1 MFRSFFLSRRWLR
14 WSLAGSLLIL
24 AATWYRVQLNVQIN
38 DWFGTFYDSV
48 QKMLEKP
55 GSVSLDEFNRQV
67 FTFARIAAVYILVV
81 VISGFVNK
89 HYVFRWRSVMTE
101 YYMRHW
107 PLLRGIEGAAQ
118 RIQEDTMRFATI
130 MESLGESGLRAVL
143 TLVAFLPIL
152 WKLSEPITELPL
164 VGHVDHS
171 LVYVAILAALL
182 GTVVLM
188 GVGCKLP
195 GLEFDNQKVEAAYRK
210 ELVLGEDNAARAD
223 SFTLTELFKNV
234 RRNYFRLYWH
244 YLYFDVARYSYL
256 QFSVVLPYLAMG
268 PALVAGAVALGVMQQ
283 IVRAFGQVLEAFQF
297 LVRSWPTIVELMSI
311 YKRLK
316 GFEHHIV
323 AAQAEN

>member
-1 MFRSFFLSRRWLR
+1 
-14 WSLAGSLLIL
+14 
-24 AATWYRVQLNVQIN
+24 
-38 DWFGTFYDSV
+38 
-48 QKMLEKP
+48 
-55 GSVSLDEFNRQV
+55 
-67 FTFARIAAVYILVV
+67 
-81 VISGFVNK
+81 
-89 HYVFRWRSVMTE
+89 
-101 YYMRHW
+101 
-107 PLLRGIEGAAQ
+107 
-118 RIQEDTMRFATI
+118 

-171 LVYVAILAALL
+171 LVYVVILAAVL

-210 ELVLGEDNAARAD
+210 ELVLGEDDAARAD
-223 SFTLTELFKNV
+223 AFTLTELFKNV

-268 PALVAGAVALGVMQQ
+268 PALVAGTVALGVMQQ

>member
-89 HYVFRWRSVMTE
+89 HYVFRWRSAMTE

-171 LVYVAILAALL
+171 L
-182 GTVVLM
+182 
-188 GVGCKLP
+188 
-195 GLEFDNQKVEAAYRK
+195 DRK
-210 ELVLGEDNAARAD
+210 
-223 SFTLTELFKNV
+223 
-234 RRNYFRLYWH
+234 
-244 YLYFDVARYSYL
+244 
-256 QFSVVLPYLAMG
+256 SVV
-268 PALVAGAVALGVMQQ
+268 
-283 IVRAFGQVLEAFQF
+283 
-297 LVRSWPTIVELMSI
+297 
-311 YKRLK
+311 
-316 GFEHHIV
+316 
-323 AAQAEN
+323 

>member
-14 WSLAGSLLIL
+14 WSAAGTLLIL

-55 GSVSLDEFNRQV
+55 GSVSLEEFNRQV
-67 FTFARIAAVYILVV
+67 FTFARIAGIYILVV
-81 VISGFVNK
+81 VVGSFINK
-89 HYVFRWRSVMTE
+89 HYVFRWRTAMTE

-107 PLLRGIEGAAQ
+107 PLLRDIEGASQ

-130 MESLGESGLRAVL
+130 MESLGESGLRAIL

-171 LVYVAILAALL
+171 LVYVAILASLL
-182 GTVVLM
+182 GTVALVA
-188 GVGCKLP
+188 VGCKLP

-210 ELVLGEDNAARAD
+210 ELVLGEDDAARAD
-223 SFTLTELFKNV
+223 AFTLTALFQNV

-268 PALVAGAVALGVMQQ
+268 PALVAGTVALGVMQQ

-316 GFEHHIV
+316 AFEHNIV
-323 AAQAEN
+323 GRLGTE